1 MNFAAIFIVLLSTFT
16 HGNIDKVQF
25 EISRVGL
32 QFIPFD
38 SNDLLTTENDANTI
52 MRCVAQC
59 VKNIA
64 CRTVNFDPSINQCS
78 LFTSW
83 SFEGIFYPSSSK
95 SQIGYIIQQPVF
107 YTSYLQPCILSFN
120 SINRYLQCVNDTWI
134 CPNQYFFNGSV
145 CEYWRSFNQLCR
157 TDEWCDSSK
166 YLTCSTFS
174 NTCQCNSSMLWN
186 GSQCISGQYRSNLV
200 LSIKSHPFLFLACPS
215 GQIGVTFNDIP
226 TPIIIPSGYGGFQWS
241 NMNAC
246 TLYSDQRACN
256 TNLNSTSFTRMNG
269 TFTLNTLV
277 VYVYSSSVNV
287 TFTGINTGTILY
299 NTTYTTPNTYIWTY
313 TFNWVNIDTIIVESS
328 PQPQTPIVGI
338 DDVCVT
344 I

>member
-1 MNFAAIFIVLLSTFT
+1 MNFAAILIVLLSTVI
-16 HGNIDKVQF
+16 HGNIDKVPF
-25 EISRVGL
+25 EISPVGL
-32 QFIPFD
+32 QFIPTD
-38 SNDLLTTENDANTI
+38 TNDLLTIENDANTI

-83 SFEGIFYPSSSK
+83 SFEGIFYSSSPSSSSR

-107 YTSYLQPCILSFN
+107 YTSYHQPCILSFN
-120 SINRYLQCVNDTWI
+120 SINRYLQCVNGTWI
-134 CPNQYFFNGSV
+134 CPDQYFFNGSV
-145 CEYWRSFNQLCR
+145 CEYWRSFNQLCQ

-186 GSQCISGQYRSNLV
+186 GSQCIS
-200 LSIKSHPFLFLACPS
+200 ACPP
-215 GQIGVTFNDIP
+215 GQTGVTFNDLP
-226 TPIIIPSGYGGFQWS
+226 TSIIIPSGYGGFQWS

-256 TNLNSTSFTRMNG
+256 INLNSTSFTRING

-287 TFTGINTGTILY
+287 TFIGSNMGMIMQS
-299 NTTYTTPNTYIWTY
+299 YTFALSNAYIWPLI
-313 TFNWVNIDTIIVESS
+313 FNWANIDTIIVESS
-328 PQPQTPIVGI
+328 PQPQIPIINI
-338 DDVCVT
+338 DNIYITV
-344 I
+344 

>member
-1 MNFAAIFIVLLSTFT
+1 MNFAAILIVLLSTVI

-83 SFEGIFYPSSSK
+83 SFEGTFYSSSPSSSK
-95 SQIGYIIQQPVF
+95 SQIGYIIQQPAF

-120 SINRYLQCVNDTWI
+120 SISRYLQCVNDTWI
-134 CPNQYFFNGSV
+134 CPDQYFFDGSV
-145 CEYWRSFNQLCR
+145 CEYWRSFNQLCQ

-174 NTCQCNSSMLWN
+174 ITCQCNSSMLWN
-186 GSQCISGQYRSNLV
+186 GSQCIS
-200 LSIKSHPFLFLACPS
+200 ACPP

-226 TPIIIPSGYGGFQWS
+226 TSIIIPSGYGGFQWS
-241 NMNAC
+241 NMEAC
-246 TLYSDQRACN
+246 SFYSDQRVCN
-256 TNLNSTSFTRMNG
+256 TNLKSMNFTRING
-269 TFTLNTLV
+269 NFTLNSLV
-277 VYVYSSSVNV
+277 VYVYSSNLNV
-287 TFTGINTGTILY
+287 TFTGINMGMIVYNYMSTLANTIISIL
-299 NTTYTTPNTYIWTY
+299 P
-313 TFNWVNIDTIIVESS
+313 FNWANIDTMIIESS
-328 PQPQTPIVGI
+328 PQSQTPIINI
-338 DDVCVT
+338 DNVCVT
-344 I
+344 V